1 MHTPGPWVFL
11 ESADARIPDRIVG
24 PNDAPIARGSI
35 GTNRADAALMAAAPD
50 LLDALRAVAGDL
62 LDVLSQRMD
71 PKLAEQLPSLENA
84 RAIIAKATKEI

>member
-1 MHTPGPWVFL
+1 MHTPGPWTIRASDGAIVRH
-11 ESADARIPDRIVG
+11 ADQRTIV
-24 PNDAPIARGSI
+24 APGGAML
-35 GTNRADAALMAAAPD
+35 TQDAALAAAAPD

-71 PKLAEQLPSLENA
+71 PKLAEQLPSLESA